1 MMTIT
6 VKDVARAAG
15 VATSTV
21 SRVINDHPSI
31 SQATKRKVQKVM
43 DELGYVPNIS
53 ARNLGKRTTSAV
65 GIILPPLNSKERLA
79 NPFFLEIIEAINGE
93 ARTHN
98 LTTALAIAKDID
110 TLFENVKAMH
120 TEKQVGGFII
130 TYSVIDDPI
139 MMYLR
144 QHNIPFVLIGQ
155 PYNNPSET
163 VYVDNDNQLLGQEA
177 TDYLITQ
184 GHKEIL
190 FITNTTVENIFYERY
205 FGYQKAM
212 MLESLNV
219 HQSLTLNEHNDY
231 IILEETIKRTKATA
245 IIALDDIFALRII
258 QLVELYGYKVPDDIS
273 VISFNNSVFST
284 LTHPYLTT
292 LDIETSKLGQ
302 KAMNKLA
309 SLIRGEH
316 IDGTRFVI
324 PHRLIERETVI
335 KK

>member
-1 MMTIT
+1 
-6 VKDVARAAG
+6 
-15 VATSTV
+15 
-21 SRVINDHPSI
+21 
-31 SQATKRKVQKVM
+31 
-43 DELGYVPNIS
+43 
-53 ARNLGKRTTSAV
+53 
-65 GIILPPLNSKERLA
+65 
-79 NPFFLEIIEAINGE
+79 
-93 ARTHN
+93 
-98 LTTALAIAKDID
+98 
-110 TLFENVKAMH
+110 
-120 TEKQVGGFII
+120 
-130 TYSVIDDPI
+130 
-139 MMYLR
+139 
-144 QHNIPFVLIGQ
+144 
-155 PYNNPSET
+155 
-163 VYVDNDNQLLGQEA
+163 
-177 TDYLITQ
+177 
-184 GHKEIL
+184 
-190 FITNTTVENIFYERY
+190 
-205 FGYQKAM
+205 M